1 MLWEQ
6 WLEVVLN
13 ALERLWEGFVDVVPE
28 LLAAFIVLVVGWAIA
43 ALVGRLVS
51 RVVEILWIEKA
62 VERLRIKEGIEKLG
76 VKFSLGGLLGWLA
89 KWFLILV
96 FFIAAADILGL
107 PQITEF
113 LNQVVLYIPNVVIA
127 AVVLLLG
134 AVIGSFAGEVVERAV
149 RASHLHSGEF
159 MGGVAKWAIVVFAF
173 MAALVQLG
181 IAADMIKTLF
191 TGLVAMLALA
201 GGLAFGLG
209 GRDHAEHMLST
220 LKHDLTKR
228 K

>member
-1 MLWEQ
+1 MLEQ
-6 WLEVVLN
+6 WLDVITKSFDGLWGGFIDVL
-13 ALERLWEGFVDVVPE
+13 PQI
-28 LLAAFIVLVVGWAIA
+28 LAALIILVIGWTIA
-43 ALVGRLVS
+43 AIVGHLIARLI
-51 RVVEILWIEKA
+51 EALWLEKA
-62 VERLRIKEGIEKLG
+62 VQKLRLTEAFGKLG
-76 VKFSLGGLLGWLA
+76 VKFSLSGLIGWLV
-89 KWFLILV
+89 KWFLIVV
-96 FFIAAADILGL
+96 FFIAATDILGL
-107 PQITEF
+107 DQITDF

-134 AVIGSFAGEVVERAV
+134 AVIGSFSGEVVERAV

-159 MGGVAKWAIVVFAF
+159 MGGVAKWAIIVFAF

-209 GRDHAEHMLST
+209 GRDHAEHMLAT
-220 LKHDLTKR
+220 LKHDLTRR

>member
-43 ALVGRLVS
+43 VLVGRLVS
-51 RVVEILWIEKA
+51 RLVQILWIEKA

-209 GRDHAEHMLST
+209 GRDHAEHMLAT
-220 LKHDLTKR
+220 LKHDLTRR

>member
-13 ALERLWEGFVDVVPE
+13 ALERLWEGFMDVVPE

-43 ALVGRLVS
+43 ILVGRLVS
-51 RVVEILWIEKA
+51 RLVQILWLEKA
-62 VERLRIKEGIEKLG
+62 VEKLRIKEGIENLG
-76 VKFSLGGLLGWLA
+76 VKFSLGTFLGWLA

-107 PQITEF
+107 SQITEF

-134 AVIGSFAGEVVERAV
+134 AVIGSFTGEVVERAV

-159 MGGVAKWAIVVFAF
+159 MGGVAKWAIIVFAF

-191 TGLVAMLALA
+191 TGLVAMVALA

-209 GRDHAEHMLST
+209 GRDHAEHMLAT
-220 LKHDLTKR
+220 LKHDLTRR

>member
-1 MLWEQ
+1 MLWDK
-6 WLEVVLN
+6 WLEVVLDSFGS
-13 ALERLWEGFVDVVPE
+13 LWEGFIDIIPG
-28 LLAAFIVLVVGWAIA
+28 LLAAFIVLVIGWAIA
-43 ALVGRLVS
+43 ALVGRLVE
-51 RVVEILWIEKA
+51 RVIEVLWIEKA
-62 VERLRIKEGIEKLG
+62 IHKLHITEAFGNLG
-76 VKFSLGGLLGWLA
+76 VKFSFSGLLGWLV

-96 FFIAAADILGL
+96 FFIAATDILGL
-107 PQITEF
+107 SQITDF

-134 AVIGSFAGEVVERAV
+134 AVIGSFTGEVVERAV

-159 MGGVAKWAIVVFAF
+159 MGGVAKWAIIVFAF

-209 GRDHAEHMLST
+209 GRDHAEHILAT
-220 LKHDLTKR
+220 LKHDLTR
-228 K
+228 KK